1 MDFLIA
7 PLQYD
12 FMLKAI
18 IVSSLV
24 GVVCALLSC
33 FLVLKRW
40 SLMGDAVSHSVLP
53 GVVLA
58 YMLGIPFSI
67 GAFVFGLG
75 GVLGIGYI
83 KEKVRLKDDA
93 VIGIVYTTLFALG
106 LVLVSK
112 VPSNIDLMHILFG
125 YVLGISDADAW
136 QVGAIAVVVVGVI
149 VFLRRSLL
157 LYCFDPAHAQA
168 IRLNVKLYHYL
179 LLVLLAL
186 TVVAS
191 VQTVGIILVIAML
204 ITPGAIAHLLTDR
217 FDRML
222 VIAASVSVVACI
234 VGAYCSYYFDV
245 STGGAM
251 VLVLGVVFLL
261 TFLLAPKYGI
271 LSRTIARRSNRTVV
285 EKGVY

>member
-1 MDFLIA
+1 MDALIF
-7 PLQYD
+7 PLQFD
-12 FMLKAI
+12 FMVKAI

-24 GVVCALLSC
+24 GAVCALLSC

-58 YMLGIPFSI
+58 YTLGIPFSI

-75 GVLGIGYI
+75 SVLGIGYI
-83 KEKVRLKDDA
+83 KQKVRLKDDA
-93 VIGIVYTTLFALG
+93 VIGIVFTTLFALG

-125 YVLGISDADAW
+125 YVLGISNADAW
-136 QVGAIAVVVVGVI
+136 QVGIIALTVI
-149 VFLRRSLL
+149 TVLLVLRRSLL
-157 LYCFDPAHAQA
+157 LYAFDQAHMKA
-168 IRLNVKLYHYL
+168 IRLKVNVYHYL

-222 VIAASVSVVACI
+222 GIA
-234 VGAYCSYYFDV
+234 VGASMLSCVAGAYASFYFDV

-251 VLVLGVVFLL
+251 VLVLGVIFLV
-261 TFLLAPKYGI
+261 TLLFAPKYGI
-271 LSRTIARRSNRTVV
+271 IRFKASKIS
-285 EKGVY
+285 

>member
-1 MDFLIA
+1 MEYIID

-18 IVSSLV
+18 LVSSLV
-24 GVVCALLSC
+24 GIVCALLSC

-58 YMLGIPFSI
+58 YAIGIPFSI

-83 KEKVRLKDDA
+83 KQKVRLKDDA

-112 VPSNIDLMHILFG
+112 IPSNIDLMHILFG

-136 QVGAIAVVVVGVI
+136 QVSAIAVSVI
-149 VFLRRSLL
+149 AVLLALRKSLL
-157 LYCFDPAHAQA
+157 LYIFDPSHAKA
-168 IRLNVKLYHYL
+168 LRLPVNFFHYL

-217 FDRML
+217 FDKML
-222 VIAASVSVVACI
+222 LISAIASAIACV
-234 VGAYCSYYFDV
+234 VGAYASYYFDV

-251 VLVLGVVFLL
+251 VLVLSALFAFTFLFAPRYGVVGRL
-261 TFLLAPKYGI
+261 K
-271 LSRTIARRSNRTVV
+271 NR
-285 EKGVY
+285 

>member
-1 MDFLIA
+1 MDALIL

-12 FMLKAI
+12 FMVKAI
-18 IVSSLV
+18 IVSSMV

-33 FLVLKRW
+33 FLILKRW

-58 YMLGIPFSI
+58 YVLGIPFSI

-75 GVLGIGYI
+75 SVLGIGYI
-83 KEKVRLKDDA
+83 KQKVRLKDDA
-93 VIGIVYTTLFALG
+93 VIGIVFTTLFALG

-125 YVLGISDADAW
+125 YVLGISNADAW
-136 QVGAIAVVVVGVI
+136 QVGLIAVTVI
-149 VFLRRSLL
+149 VALLVLRRNLL
-157 LYCFDPAHAQA
+157 LYAFDPAHMGA
-168 IRLNVKLYHYL
+168 IRLKVQFYHYL

-186 TVVAS
+186 TVIAS

-204 ITPGAIAHLLTDR
+204 ITPGAIAHLWTDR
-217 FDRML
+217 FDQML
-222 VIAASVSVVACI
+222 IIAAGASVLACVI
-234 VGAYCSYYFDV
+234 GAYSSYYFDV

-251 VLVLGVVFLL
+251 VLVLGTLFLL
-261 TFLLAPKYGI
+261 TFLFAPKYGLI
-271 LSRTIARRSNRTVV
+271 RGLRR
-285 EKGVY
+285 

>member
-1 MDFLIA
+1 MDYLIA
-7 PLQYD
+7 PLEYD

-24 GVVCALLSC
+24 GIVCALLSC
-33 FLVLKRW
+33 ILVLKRW

-58 YMLGIPFSI
+58 YAFGIPFSI

-75 GVLGIGYI
+75 GVMGIGYI
-83 KEKVRLKDDA
+83 KQKVRLHDDA

-112 VPSNIDLMHILFG
+112 IPSNIDLMHILFG
-125 YVLGISDADAW
+125 YVLGISTADAW
-136 QVGAIAVVVVGVI
+136 QVGLIAAVVAMVVI
-149 VFLRRSLL
+149 ALRRSLL
-157 LYCFDPAHAQA
+157 LYSFDPGHAKA
-168 IRLNVKLYHYL
+168 IRLNVSFYHYL

-191 VQTVGIILVIAML
+191 VQTVGVILVVAML
-204 ITPGAIAHLLTDR
+204 ITPGAIAHLLTDK

-222 VIAASVSVVACI
+222 AIAVSVSVFACI
-234 VGAYCSYYFDV
+234 AGAYASYYFDV

-251 VLVLGVVFLL
+251 VLVLGALFFL
-261 TFLLAPKYGI
+261 TFLFAPRYGV
-271 LSRTIARRSNRTVV
+271 LQRLRKKA
-285 EKGVY
+285 

>member
-1 MDFLIA
+1 MDALII

-18 IVSSLV
+18 VVSSLV

-33 FLVLKRW
+33 FLVLKKW

-58 YMLGIPFSI
+58 YVFGVPYSI
-67 GAFVFGLG
+67 GAFIFGLG

-83 KEKVRLKDDA
+83 KQRVRLKDDA

-136 QVGAIAVVVVGVI
+136 QVGLIAVAVTALL
-149 VFLRRSLL
+149 FALRRSLL
-157 LYCFDPAHAQA
+157 LYSFDQAHASA
-168 IRLNVKLYHYL
+168 IRLNVNFYHYL
-179 LLVLLAL
+179 LLTLLAL

-191 VQTVGIILVIAML
+191 VQTVGIVLVVAML

-222 VIAASVSVVACI
+222 LIAAGASVFSTVA
-234 VGAYCSYYFDV
+234 GAYASYYFDV

-251 VLVLGVVFLL
+251 VLVLGTIFLA
-261 TFLLAPKYGI
+261 TFLFAPKYGV
-271 LSRTIARRSNRTVV
+271 LLGRH
-285 EKGVY
+285 

>member
-1 MDFLIA
+1 MEFLIA
-7 PLQYD
+7 PLEYD

-58 YMLGIPFSI
+58 YAVGVPFSI
-67 GAFVFGLG
+67 GAFLFGLG
-75 GVLGIGYI
+75 GVLSIGYI
-83 KEKVRLKDDA
+83 KHKVRLHDDA

-106 LVLVSK
+106 LVLVSRI
-112 VPSNIDLMHILFG
+112 PSNIDLMHILFG
-125 YVLGISDADAW
+125 YVLGISNADAW
-136 QVGAIAVVVVGVI
+136 QVAGIAAGVTVILVV
-149 VFLRRSLL
+149 LRKSLL
-157 LYCFDPAHAQA
+157 LYTFDPAHAQA
-168 IRLNVKLYHYL
+168 IRMKVPFYHYL

-191 VQTVGIILVIAML
+191 VQTVGVVLVVAML

-217 FDRML
+217 FDTML
-222 VIAASVSVVACI
+222 IIAVSLSVAACVA
-234 VGAYCSYYFDV
+234 GAYASYYFDV

-251 VLVLGVVFLL
+251 VLVLGALFALSFL
-261 TFLLAPKYGI
+261 FAPKYGV
-271 LSRTIARRSNRTVV
+271 LVG
-285 EKGVY
+285 KK

>member
-1 MDFLIA
+1 MEYIIA
-7 PLQYD
+7 PLEYD

-33 FLVLKRW
+33 FMVLKRW

-58 YMLGIPFSI
+58 YALSIPFSI
-67 GAFVFGLG
+67 GAFVFGLA

-83 KEKVRLKDDA
+83 KDKVRLKDDA
-93 VIGIVYTTLFALG
+93 VIGIVYTSLFALG

-112 VPSNIDLMHILFG
+112 IPSNIDLMHILFG

-136 QVGAIAVVVVGVI
+136 QVAGIAAVVIGI
-149 VFLRRSLL
+149 ILALRKSLL
-157 LYCFDPAHAQA
+157 LYVFDPAHAQA
-168 IRLNVKLYHYL
+168 IRLNVSFYHYL

-217 FDRML
+217 FSHML
-222 VIAASVSVVACI
+222 MIAGGVSVVACV

-251 VLVLGVVFLL
+251 VLILGLLFIL
-261 TFLLAPKYGI
+261 TFLFAPRYGVV
-271 LSRTIARRSNRTVV
+271 RRPT
-285 EKGVY
+285 

>member
-1 MDFLIA
+1 MDALII

-24 GVVCALLSC
+24 GIVCALLSC

-58 YMLGIPFSI
+58 YVVGIPFSI
-67 GAFVFGLG
+67 GAFLFGLG

-83 KEKVRLKDDA
+83 KQRVRLKDDA

-125 YVLGISDADAW
+125 YVLGISDGDAW
-136 QVGAIAVVVVGVI
+136 QVGLIAVAVTGLLVA
-149 VFLRRSLL
+149 LRRSLL
-157 LYCFDPAHAQA
+157 LYSFDPAHASA
-168 IRLNVKLYHYL
+168 IRLNVNFYHYL
-179 LLVLLAL
+179 LLTLLAL

-191 VQTVGIILVIAML
+191 VQTVGIVLVVAML

-217 FDRML
+217 FDHML
-222 VIAASVSVVACI
+222 LIAVGASVVSCI
-234 VGAYCSYYFDV
+234 AGAYASYYFDV

-251 VLVLGVVFLL
+251 VLVLGVIFLL
-261 TFLLAPKYGI
+261 TFLAAPKYG
-271 LSRTIARRSNRTVV
+271 LFAGKLKRRRS
-285 EKGVY
+285 

>member
-1 MDFLIA
+1 MDFLIT
-7 PLQYD
+7 PLTYD
-12 FMLKAI
+12 FMLKAV

-33 FLVLKRW
+33 LLVLKRW
-40 SLMGDAVSHSVLP
+40 SLMGEAVSHSVLP

-58 YMLGIPFSI
+58 YVIGIPFSI

-75 GVLGIGYI
+75 SALSIGYI
-83 KEKVRLKDDA
+83 KQKVRLKDDA
-93 VIGIVYTTLFALG
+93 VMGIVYTTLFALG

-112 VPSNIDLMHILFG
+112 IPSNIDLMHILFG

-136 QVGAIAVVVVGVI
+136 QTVGIAMLVAGVI
-149 VFLRRSLL
+149 IALRRSLL

-168 IRLNVKLYHYL
+168 MRLNVSFYHYL

-191 VQTVGIILVIAML
+191 VQTVGLILVVAML
-204 ITPGAIAHLLTDR
+204 VIPGAIAHLLTDN

-222 VIAASVSVVACI
+222 LIASGVSVAACVA
-234 VGAYCSYYFDV
+234 GAYASYYFDV

-251 VLVLGVVFLL
+251 VLVLGVMFIL
-261 TFLLAPKYGI
+261 TFIASPKYGI
-271 LSRTIARRSNRTVV
+271 AARLFARRKSA
-285 EKGVY
+285 EL

>member
-1 MDFLIA
+1 MDAIIV

-24 GVVCALLSC
+24 GLVCALLSC

-58 YMLGIPFSI
+58 YAVGIPFSI
-67 GAFVFGLG
+67 GAFLFGLG

-83 KEKVRLKDDA
+83 KERVRLKDDA

-112 VPSNIDLMHILFG
+112 IPSNIDLMHILFG

-136 QVGAIAVVVVGVI
+136 QVGAIAVTTGTI
-149 VFLRRSLL
+149 LLALRKNLL
-157 LYCFDPAHAQA
+157 LYIFDPSHAQA
-168 IRLNVKLYHYL
+168 IRLNVRFYHYL

-217 FDRML
+217 FDHML
-222 VIAASVSVVACI
+222 LIAAGASVISCI
-234 VGAYCSYYFDV
+234 MGAYASYYFDV

-251 VLVLGVVFLL
+251 VLVLGVLFIL
-261 TFLLAPKYGI
+261 TFLLAPRYGVF
-271 LSRTIARRSNRTVV
+271 ARRT
-285 EKGVY
+285 

>member
-1 MDFLIA
+1 MDALIL

-24 GVVCALLSC
+24 GAVCALLSC

-58 YMLGIPFSI
+58 YVLGIPFSI

-75 GVLGIGYI
+75 SVLGIGYI
-83 KEKVRLKDDA
+83 KQKVRLKDDA
-93 VIGIVYTTLFALG
+93 VIGIVFTTLFALG

-112 VPSNIDLMHILFG
+112 IPSNIDLMHILFG
-125 YVLGISDADAW
+125 YVLGISNADAW
-136 QVGAIAVVVVGVI
+136 QVGIIAVLVI
-149 VFLRRSLL
+149 ALLLTLRRTLL
-157 LYCFDPAHAQA
+157 LYAFDPSHARA
-168 IRLNVKLYHYL
+168 IRLRVQFYHYL

-186 TVVAS
+186 TVIAS

-222 VIAASVSVVACI
+222 GIAVGTSVFACVA
-234 VGAYCSYYFDV
+234 GAYASYYFDV

-251 VLVLGVVFLL
+251 VLVLGSLFIL
-261 TFLLAPKYGI
+261 TFLFAPKYGVF
-271 LSRTIARRSNRTVV
+271 RSFSAGHVV
-285 EKGVY
+285 KR

>member
-1 MDFLIA
+1 VDALIL

-33 FLVLKRW
+33 FLILKRW

-58 YMLGIPFSI
+58 YALGIPFSI

-75 GVLGIGYI
+75 SVLGIGYI
-83 KEKVRLKDDA
+83 KQKVRLKDDA
-93 VIGIVYTTLFALG
+93 VIGIVFTTLFALG

-112 VPSNIDLMHILFG
+112 IPSNIDLMHILFG
-125 YVLGISDADAW
+125 YVLGISNADAW
-136 QVGAIAVVVVGVI
+136 QVGAIAVAVIATLVV
-149 VFLRRSLL
+149 LRRSLL
-157 LYCFDPAHAQA
+157 LYAFDPSHARA
-168 IRLNVKLYHYL
+168 IRLRVQFYHYL

-186 TVVAS
+186 TVIAS

-222 VIAASVSVVACI
+222 GIAAVVSVAACI
-234 VGAYCSYYFDV
+234 TGAYASYYFDV

-251 VLVLGVVFLL
+251 VLVLGIAFIL
-261 TFLLAPKYGI
+261 TFLLAPKYGM
-271 LSRTIARRSNRTVV
+271 LARVFA
-285 EKGVY
+285 KHAAKKA

>member
-7 PLQYD
+7 PLTYD
-12 FMLKAI
+12 FMLKAV

-33 FLVLKRW
+33 LLVLKRW
-40 SLMGDAVSHSVLP
+40 SLMGEAVSHSVLP

-58 YMLGIPFSI
+58 YVIGIPFSI

-75 GVLGIGYI
+75 SALSIGYI
-83 KEKVRLKDDA
+83 KQKVRLKDDA
-93 VIGIVYTTLFALG
+93 VMGIVYTTLFALG

-112 VPSNIDLMHILFG
+112 IPSNIDLMHILFG
-125 YVLGISDADAW
+125 YVLGISDIDAW
-136 QVGAIAVVVVGVI
+136 QTTGIAVLVAGVI
-149 VFLRRSLL
+149 IALRRSLL

-168 IRLNVKLYHYL
+168 IRLNVSFYHYL

-191 VQTVGIILVIAML
+191 VQTVGLILVVAML
-204 ITPGAIAHLLTDR
+204 VIPGAIAHLLTDK
-217 FDRML
+217 FDKML
-222 VIAASVSVVACI
+222 LIASGVSVAACVA
-234 VGAYCSYYFDV
+234 GAYASYYFDV

-251 VLVLGVVFLL
+251 VLVLGVIFIL
-261 TFLLAPKYGI
+261 TFIASPKHGI
-271 LSRTIARRSNRTVV
+271 LSRIVAKRRAI
-285 EKGVY
+285 

>member
-1 MDFLIA
+1 MDAIIQ

-18 IVSSLV
+18 IVSCLV

-40 SLMGDAVSHSVLP
+40 SLLGEAVSHSVLP

-58 YMLGIPFSI
+58 YVFSIPFSI
-67 GAFVFGLG
+67 GAFIFGLG
-75 GVLGIGYI
+75 GVLGIGFI
-83 KEKVRLKDDA
+83 KDRVRLKDDA

-136 QVGAIAVVVVGVI
+136 QTGVI
-149 VFLRRSLL
+149 SLGVAGVLIALRRSLL
-157 LYCFDPAHAQA
+157 LYIFDPNHARA
-168 IRLNVKLYHYL
+168 IRLNVTFYHYL
-179 LLVLLAL
+179 LLTLLAL
-186 TVVAS
+186 TVVAA
-191 VQTVGIILVIAML
+191 VQTVGIVLVLAML

-217 FDRML
+217 FDYML
-222 VIAASVSVVACI
+222 GIAVGASVIACI
-234 VGAYCSYYFDV
+234 TGAYASYYFDI

-251 VLVLGVVFLL
+251 VLVLGTLFLL
-261 TFLLAPKYGI
+261 TFLFAPRYGMLAGYAR
-271 LSRTIARRSNRTVV
+271 SR
-285 EKGVY
+285 K

>member
-1 MDFLIA
+1 MDFLVE
-7 PLQYD
+7 PLAYD
-12 FMLKAI
+12 FMLKAV

-24 GVVCALLSC
+24 GMVCALLSC

-40 SLMGDAVSHSVLP
+40 SLLGDAVSHSVLP

-58 YMLGIPFSI
+58 YILGIPFAI

-106 LVLVSK
+106 LVLISK

-125 YVLGISDADAW
+125 YVLGISDADAL
-136 QVGAIAVVVVGVI
+136 QVGLISGLVIAVI
-149 VFLRRSLL
+149 FALRRSLL
-157 LYCFDPAHAQA
+157 LYAFDPAHARS
-168 IRLNVKLYHYL
+168 IRLPVSFYHYL
-179 LLVLLAL
+179 LLTLLAL

-191 VQTVGIILVIAML
+191 VQTVGIVLVISML

-217 FDRML
+217 FDHML
-222 VIAASVSVVACI
+222 LIAAGSSVFACI
-234 VGAYCSYYFDV
+234 VGTYASYYADV
-245 STGGAM
+245 STGGAI
-251 VLVLGVVFLL
+251 VLILGMLFIVAFLGG
-261 TFLLAPKYGI
+261 PRYGM
-271 LSRTIARRSNRTVV
+271 LRHLRR
-285 EKGVY
+285 GQ

>member
-1 MDFLIA
+1 MEYIIV
-7 PLQYD
+7 PLEYD

-24 GVVCALLSC
+24 GIVCALLSC
-33 FLVLKRW
+33 LLVLKRW

-58 YMLGIPFSI
+58 YAFALPYSI

-83 KEKVRLKDDA
+83 KHKVRLHDDA

-112 VPSNIDLMHILFG
+112 IPSNIDLMHILFG
-125 YVLGISDADAW
+125 YVLGISDSDAW
-136 QVGAIAVVVVGVI
+136 QVGLIAIGVS
-149 VFLRRSLL
+149 VLLLALRRSLL
-157 LYCFDPAHAQA
+157 LYTFDPSHARA
-168 IRLNVKLYHYL
+168 IRMNVSFYHYL

-191 VQTVGIILVIAML
+191 VQTVGVVLVVAML
-204 ITPGAIAHLLTDR
+204 ITPGAIAHLWTDR

-222 VIAASVSVVACI
+222 AIAATVSVFACI
-234 VGAYCSYYFDV
+234 VGAYASYYFDV

-251 VLVLGVVFLL
+251 VLVLGIVFAC
-261 TFLLAPKYGI
+261 TFLVAPRYGV
-271 LSRTIARRSNRTVV
+271 LSRGRRRIKNA
-285 EKGVY
+285 

>member
-1 MDFLIA
+1 MEYIIN

-18 IVSSLV
+18 IVSLLV
-24 GVVCALLSC
+24 GIVCALLSC
-33 FLVLKRW
+33 FLILKRW

-58 YMLGIPFSI
+58 YAAGIPFSI

-83 KEKVRLKDDA
+83 KQKVRLKDDA

-112 VPSNIDLMHILFG
+112 IPSNIDLMHILFG

-136 QVGAIAVVVVGVI
+136 QVGAIAAAVI
-149 VFLRRSLL
+149 AILIILRRSLL
-157 LYCFDPAHAQA
+157 LYIFDPSHARA
-168 IRLNVKLYHYL
+168 IRIPVNFFHYL

-204 ITPGAIAHLLTDR
+204 ITPGAIAHLLTDK
-217 FDRML
+217 FDYML
-222 VIAASVSVVACI
+222 VISASVSAIACI
-234 VGAYCSYYFDV
+234 VGAYASYYFDV

-251 VLVLGVVFLL
+251 VLVLGALFML
-261 TFLLAPKYGI
+261 TFLFAPRYGVLKRMI
-271 LSRTIARRSNRTVV
+271 TRI
-285 EKGVY
+285 

>member
-1 MDFLIA
+1 MDAIIV

-18 IVSSLV
+18 VVSSLV

-33 FLVLKRW
+33 FMVLKRW

-58 YMLGIPFSI
+58 YVAGLPYSI
-67 GAFVFGLG
+67 GAFLFGLG

-83 KEKVRLKDDA
+83 KQRVRLKDDA

-125 YVLGISDADAW
+125 YVLGISDGDAW
-136 QVGAIAVVVVGVI
+136 QVGLIAVAVTGLLI
-149 VFLRRSLL
+149 TLRRSLL
-157 LYCFDPAHAQA
+157 LYSFDQAHASA
-168 IRLNVKLYHYL
+168 IRLNVNFYHYL
-179 LLVLLAL
+179 LLALLAL

-191 VQTVGIILVIAML
+191 VQTVGIVLVVAML

-222 VIAASVSVVACI
+222 LIAATVSVFACI
-234 VGAYCSYYFDV
+234 AGAYASYYFDV

-251 VLVLGVVFLL
+251 VLVLGTIFLL
-261 TFLLAPKYGI
+261 TFLFAPKYGV
-271 LSRTIARRSNRTVV
+271 LKFKSH
-285 EKGVY
+285 

>member
-1 MDFLIA
+1 MDFLIS

-58 YMLGIPFSI
+58 YAIGIPFSI
-67 GAFVFGLG
+67 GAFLFGLG

-112 VPSNIDLMHILFG
+112 IPSNIDLMHILFG
-125 YVLGISDADAW
+125 YVLGISDTDAW
-136 QVGAIAVVVVGVI
+136 QVAGIAMLVAVVLLA
-149 VFLRRSLL
+149 LRRSLL
-157 LYCFDPAHAQA
+157 LYAFDPAHAGA
-168 IRLNVKLYHYL
+168 IRLRVPFYHYL
-179 LLVLLAL
+179 LLILLAL

-222 VIAASVSVVACI
+222 GIAALLSVVSCI
-234 VGAYCSYYFDV
+234 AGAYASYYFDV

-251 VLVLGVVFLL
+251 VLVLGVLFLL
-261 TFLLAPKYGI
+261 TFLFAPKYGV
-271 LSRTIARRSNRTVV
+271 IARSTVRV
-285 EKGVY
+285 K

>member
-1 MDFLIA
+1 MDALII

-18 IVSSLV
+18 VVSSLV

-33 FLVLKRW
+33 FLVLKKW

-58 YMLGIPFSI
+58 YVFGIPYSI
-67 GAFVFGLG
+67 GAFIFGLG

-83 KEKVRLKDDA
+83 KQRVRLKDDA

-136 QVGAIAVVVVGVI
+136 QVGLIAVAVTALLYA
-149 VFLRRSLL
+149 LRRSLL
-157 LYCFDPAHAQA
+157 LYSFDQAHASA
-168 IRLNVKLYHYL
+168 IRLNVNFYHYL
-179 LLVLLAL
+179 LLTLLAL

-191 VQTVGIILVIAML
+191 VQTVGIVLVVAML

-217 FDRML
+217 FDHML
-222 VIAASVSVVACI
+222 LIAAGASVFSTIA
-234 VGAYCSYYFDV
+234 GAYASYYFDV

-251 VLVLGVVFLL
+251 VLVLGIIFLL
-261 TFLLAPKYGI
+261 TFLFAPTYGVI
-271 LSRTIARRSNRTVV
+271 KTRT
-285 EKGVY
+285 

>member
-1 MDFLIA
+1 MEYIIA

-58 YMLGIPFSI
+58 YVLGIPFSI
-67 GAFVFGLG
+67 GAFIFGLG

-83 KEKVRLKDDA
+83 KQKVRLHDDA

-106 LVLVSK
+106 LVLVSR

-125 YVLGISDADAW
+125 YVLGISDIDAW
-136 QVGAIAVVVVGVI
+136 QVGGIAVVVAGVI
-149 VFLRRSLL
+149 ITLRRSLL
-157 LYCFDPAHAQA
+157 LYSFDQAHAQA
-168 IRLNVKLYHYL
+168 IRLNVHFYHYL

-191 VQTVGIILVIAML
+191 VQTVGIILVVAML

-222 VIAASVSVVACI
+222 GIAASVSVGACI
-234 VGAYCSYYFDV
+234 TGAYSSYYFDV

-251 VLVLGVVFLL
+251 VLVLGVIFAGA
-261 TFLLAPKYGI
+261 FIAAPKYG
-271 LSRTIARRSNRTVV
+271 LLAKVYKR
-285 EKGVY
+285 KGL

>member
-1 MDFLIA
+1 MDFLVA
-7 PLQYD
+7 PLTYD
-12 FMLKAI
+12 FMLKAV

-33 FLVLKRW
+33 LMVLKRW
-40 SLMGDAVSHSVLP
+40 SLMGEAVSHSVLP

-58 YMLGIPFSI
+58 YVIGIPFSV

-75 GVLGIGYI
+75 SALSIGYI
-83 KEKVRLKDDA
+83 KRKVRLKDDA
-93 VIGIVYTTLFALG
+93 VMGIVYTTLFALG

-112 VPSNIDLMHILFG
+112 IPSNIDLMHILFG

-136 QVGAIAVVVVGVI
+136 QTAGIAVVVVGVI
-149 VFLRRSLL
+149 VALRRSLL

-168 IRLNVKLYHYL
+168 IRLNVSFYHYL

-191 VQTVGIILVIAML
+191 VQTVGLILVVAML
-204 ITPGAIAHLLTDR
+204 VIPGAIAHLLTDK
-217 FDRML
+217 FDKML
-222 VIAASVSVVACI
+222 LIASGVSVVAC
-234 VGAYCSYYFDV
+234 VAGAYASYYFDV

-251 VLVLGVVFLL
+251 VLVLGVLFVV
-261 TFLLAPKYGI
+261 TFIASPKYGA
-271 LSRTIARRSNRTVV
+271 LSRMFTRRKNV
-285 EKGVY
+285 EA

>member
-1 MDFLIA
+1 MEYIIN

-18 IVSSLV
+18 IVSLLV

-33 FLVLKRW
+33 FLILRRW

-58 YMLGIPFSI
+58 YAAGIPFSI

-83 KEKVRLKDDA
+83 KQKVRLKDDA

-112 VPSNIDLMHILFG
+112 IPSNIDLMHILFG

-136 QVGAIAVVVVGVI
+136 QVGAIAVAVI
-149 VFLRRSLL
+149 GILITLRRSLL
-157 LYCFDPAHAQA
+157 LYIFDPSHARA
-168 IRLNVKLYHYL
+168 IRIPVTFYHYL

-204 ITPGAIAHLLTDR
+204 ITPGAIAHLLTDK
-217 FDRML
+217 FDYML
-222 VIAASVSVVACI
+222 VISASVSAIACI
-234 VGAYCSYYFDV
+234 VGAYASYYFDV

-251 VLVLGVVFLL
+251 VLVLGVLFILAFL
-261 TFLLAPKYGI
+261 FAPRYGVLKRVI
-271 LSRTIARRSNRTVV
+271 TRA
-285 EKGVY
+285 

>member
-1 MDFLIA
+1 MDALII

-18 IVSSLV
+18 VVSSLV

-33 FLVLKRW
+33 FLVLKKW

-58 YMLGIPFSI
+58 YVFGIPYSI
-67 GAFVFGLG
+67 GAFIFGLG

-83 KEKVRLKDDA
+83 KQRVRLKDDA

-125 YVLGISDADAW
+125 YVLCISDADAW
-136 QVGAIAVVVVGVI
+136 QVGLIAVAVTALLYA
-149 VFLRRSLL
+149 LRRSLL
-157 LYCFDPAHAQA
+157 LYSFDQAHASA
-168 IRLNVKLYHYL
+168 IRLNVNFYHYL
-179 LLVLLAL
+179 LLTLLAL

-191 VQTVGIILVIAML
+191 VQTVGIVLVVAML

-217 FDRML
+217 FDHML
-222 VIAASVSVVACI
+222 LIAAGASVFSTIA
-234 VGAYCSYYFDV
+234 GAYASYYFDV

-251 VLVLGVVFLL
+251 VLVLGIIFLL
-261 TFLLAPKYGI
+261 TFLFAPTYGVI
-271 LSRTIARRSNRTVV
+271 KTRT
-285 EKGVY
+285 

>member
-1 MDFLIA
+1 MEYLVD

-18 IVSSLV
+18 VVSSLV

-58 YMLGIPFSI
+58 YVAGIPFSI

-75 GVLGIGYI
+75 SVLGIGYI
-83 KEKVRLKDDA
+83 KQKVRLKDDA

-106 LVLVSK
+106 LVLVSR

-136 QVGAIAVVVVGVI
+136 QVAGIAVGVI
-149 VFLRRSLL
+149 GLIVVLRRSLL
-157 LYCFDPAHAQA
+157 LYAFDTAHAQA
-168 IRLNVKLYHYL
+168 IRLPVKFYHYL
-179 LLVLLAL
+179 LLALLAL

-222 VIAASVSVVACI
+222 GIAVGVSVVSCI
-234 VGAYCSYYFDV
+234 AGAYASYYFDV

-251 VLVLGVVFLL
+251 VLVLGAIFFL
-261 TFLLAPKYGI
+261 TFLFAPKYGI
-271 LSRTIARRSNRTVV
+271 LQRLVRAKAGAR
-285 EKGVY
+285 

>member
-1 MDFLIA
+1 MDFLIV

-40 SLMGDAVSHSVLP
+40 SLMGEAVSQSVLP

-58 YMLGIPFSI
+58 YVFSIPFSV

-75 GVLGIGYI
+75 GVLAIGYI
-83 KEKVRLKDDA
+83 RDKVRLHSDA
-93 VIGIVYTTLFALG
+93 VIGIVHTVLFALG
-106 LVLVSK
+106 LVLVSRI
-112 VPSNIDLMHILFG
+112 PSNIDLMHILFG
-125 YVLGISDADAW
+125 YVLGISTADAW
-136 QVGAIAVVVVGVI
+136 QVGIIAAVVAAVVLT
-149 VFLRRSLL
+149 LRRSLL
-157 LYCFDPAHAQA
+157 LYAFDPSHASA
-168 IRLNVKLYHYL
+168 IRMNVKTYHYL

-191 VQTVGIILVIAML
+191 VQTVGIILVVAML
-204 ITPGAIAHLLTDR
+204 IIPGATAHLLTDK
-217 FDRML
+217 FDKML
-222 VIAASVSVVACI
+222 AIATAVSVFACV
-234 VGAYCSYYFDV
+234 VGAYSSYYFDV

-251 VLVLGVVFLL
+251 VLVLGAAFMG
-261 TFLLAPKYGI
+261 TFLFGPKHGVV
-271 LSRTIARRSNRTVV
+271 ARHFVRGKSL
-285 EKGVY
+285 